1 MILPSRNLHTPT
13 NLILLSLAVSDLLVG
28 LAGMPIAIVFL
39 QSCWHLDEILCVASY
54 LMTFILTSA
63 SIGNMVLISV
73 DRYVA
78 ICHPLYYPSAVTSGR
93 AKICVSVCWIWSVI
107 YNIAILKDH
116 LLQVN
121 WSNSCHQE
129 CIVVINYTLG
139 AVDLVLT
146 FFSPVTVIIVLYMR
160 VFVAAFSQA
169 RALRSHISANKSNTV
184 TVTKSALKAIRTL
197 GIVLFVF
204 LLCICPYFCPFI
216 AGQNLTGADFLAQI
230 WLVYC
235 NSTFNPIIYAFFYPW
250 FRKAIKITVSL
261 HIVQSGSS
269 QLILM

>member
-28 LAGMPIAIVFL
+28 LAGMPVAILVL
-39 QSCWHLDEILCVASY
+39 RSCWHLDQILCVASY

-78 ICHPLYYPSAVTSGR
+78 ICHPLHYPSTITLGR
-93 AKICVSVCWIWSVI
+93 VRICVSVCWIWSVI
-107 YNIAILKDH
+107 YNIVLLKDH
-116 LLQVN
+116 LLQVD
-121 WSNSCHQE
+121 WSNSCHHK
-129 CIVVINYTLG
+129 CVVVINYILG

-160 VFVAAFSQA
+160 VFVAALSQA
-169 RALRSHISANKSNTV
+169 RLMRSQISATKSNTM
-184 TVTKSALKAIRTL
+184 TATKSALKAARTL

-204 LLCICPYFCPFI
+204 VLSICPYFCPAI
-216 AGQNLTGADFLAQI
+216 AGQNLTGADFIAQI

-269 QLILM
+269 QLMLM

>member
-13 NLILLSLAVSDLLVG
+13 NVILLSLAVSDLLVG
-28 LAGMPIAIVFL
+28 LAGMPIAIIFQ
-39 QSCWHLDEILCVASY
+39 QSCWYLDQILCVASY
-54 LMTFILTSA
+54 LTTFILSSA

-78 ICHPLYYPSAVTSGR
+78 ICHPLHYPSAITSGR
-93 AKICVSVCWIWSVI
+93 VKICVSVCWIWSVI
-107 YNIAILKDH
+107 YNIVLLKDH
-116 LLQVN
+116 LLRLN
-121 WSNSCHQE
+121 RSNSCHQE
-129 CIVVINYTLG
+129 CIVVINYILG

-169 RALRSHISANKSNTV
+169 RVMRAQISATKSNM
-184 TVTKSALKAIRTL
+184 TVTKSALKAARTL
-197 GIVLFVF
+197 GVVLFVF
-204 LLCICPYFCPFI
+204 ILCICPYFCPFI
-216 AGQNLTGADFLAQI
+216 AGQNMTAADFAAQI

-250 FRKAIKITVSL
+250 FRKAIKITVGL
-261 HIVQSGSS
+261 QIVQSGSS